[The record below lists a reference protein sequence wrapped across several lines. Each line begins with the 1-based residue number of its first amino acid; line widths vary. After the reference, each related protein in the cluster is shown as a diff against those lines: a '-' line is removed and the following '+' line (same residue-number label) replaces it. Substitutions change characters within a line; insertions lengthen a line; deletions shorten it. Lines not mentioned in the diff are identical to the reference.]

1 MNTSAVRHDSYQ
13 DFVAR
18 QSDHEGQ
25 FVEGFGKSSG
35 RRNVDSE
42 IVEAFSPGMGSE
54 QPPNPRSF
62 HLAPKHPHLVTE
74 NQKLHV
80 PFHARVMASQGETD
94 VSSVDPMC
102 LVLPSSSKDVRRV
115 RLPAGA

>member
-1 MNTSAVRHDSYQ
+1 MTLAVRS
-13 DFVAR
+13 R
-18 QSDHEGQ
+18 
-25 FVEGFGKSSG
+25 
-35 RRNVDSE
+35 
-42 IVEAFSPGMGSE
+42 FSPGMGSE

-74 NQKLHV
+74 NQKLQV

-102 LVLPSSSKDVRRV
+102 LVLPVLQQGRPSSETSSGSLRLRLCISTEGWRGIRR
-115 RLPAGA
+115 RCGRSQIT